1 MSIKVG
7 ERLPEV
13 SLFRMGDAGPE
24 AIASGKIF
32 ARRRVLLFAVPG
44 AFTPICSAA
53 HLPGFVA
60 AARALREKGIDEI
73 ACLAVNDVYVM
84 DAWGKTHQAPGAV
97 AMLADGSGDFSR
109 AVGLAV
115 DLSKRGF
122 GERSQRYALIS
133 DNGVVT
139 HLNVEAPGKFEIS
152 DAATMLGLL

>member
-7 ERLPEV
+7 QRLPEA

-24 AIASGKIF
+24 AITSGKFF

-60 AARALREKGIDEI
+60 AAGALREKGIDEI

-115 DLSKRGF
+115 DLSERGF